1 MNNKINNYDR
11 NLTKE
16 ELLNELHVIA
26 YNKCQELYNFA
37 RHNKIS
43 KKTLIKLLYINL
55 DAIYKTVNKIDNTIP
70 YPFDNPSTYTT
81 NIEKYNISN
90 FPSHL
95 NNYKQEENLN

>member
-43 KKTLIKLLYINL
+43 KKNT
-55 DAIYKTVNKIDNTIP
+55 NKIAIHKP
-70 YPFDNPSTYTT
+70 
-81 NIEKYNISN
+81 
-90 FPSHL
+90 
-95 NNYKQEENLN
+95 